1 MLLALYK
8 PLKTTALV
16 SNGQKPLKFQRA
28 PPTPVPP
35 GAWLKAKLSAPNIGF
50 GTLLLT
56 L

>member
-16 SNGQKPLKFQRA
+16 SNGQKPLKFQRTL
-28 PPTPVPP
+28 PTPVPP
-35 GAWLKAKLSAPNIGF
+35 GAWLNTKLRAPNIGF
-50 GTLLLT
+50 GTLLST